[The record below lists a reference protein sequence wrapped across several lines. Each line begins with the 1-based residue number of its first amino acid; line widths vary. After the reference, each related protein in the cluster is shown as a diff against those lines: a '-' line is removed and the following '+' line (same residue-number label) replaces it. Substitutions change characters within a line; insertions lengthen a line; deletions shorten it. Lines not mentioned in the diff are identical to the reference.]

1 MKPVIIMVTSR
12 FPPVYSG
19 AGKQAMTLAQALNRN
34 GRNVKI
40 ITLDQHN
47 QGKNKQK
54 NLEVARLP
62 LILKKYPKISKRFGH
77 LSLGI
82 FSGVIVLTQ
91 PKLIAVHIHGN
102 YWWSAFPAISGYLR
116 RKPVIVK
123 MTRLGDDDYETSR
136 NKRVFGIPFGWF
148 YTLSFK
154 VATRI
159 IAPSQALYETVPNG
173 ITSVVKVPNGV
184 NQSEYYPKAKTPT
197 DELSRVKLSILSVGY
212 LAPMKGFDLV
222 IKAATIISN
231 EIDCEIEVNLV
242 GQFSSEYSEVV
253 PDYLK
258 EFTSSQKVQINL
270 IGEVEPHLMP
280 GVYRENDIFVLAST
294 HEGMPNSALEAI
306 SCGLVTVLS
315 AIPGNLDIDPDK
327 KTILYFASKDLNEL
341 CMCLLKAIENSKYY
355 GARSRNLAIESFDIN
370 VVVKRYLEFY
380 GLTDGE

>member
-34 GRNVKI
+34 DRDVKI
-40 ITLDQHN
+40 ITLDQRN
-47 QGKNKQK
+47 QGKYKQK
-54 NLEVARLP
+54 NLEVVRLP
-62 LILKKYPKISKRFGH
+62 MILKKYPLISKRVGH

-82 FSGVIVLTQ
+82 FSGVSVFTQ

-102 YWWSAFPAISGYLR
+102 YWWSAVPAIAGYLR

-136 NKRVFGIPFGWF
+136 KKKVFCIPFGWF
-148 YTLSFK
+148 YTLCFK
-154 VATRI
+154 ITTCI
-159 IAPSQALYETVPNG
+159 IAPSQALYETVPRR

-184 NQSEYYPKAKTPT
+184 NQSEYYPKAKTST
-197 DELSRVKLSILSVGY
+197 EELSRVKLSILSVGY

-222 IKAATIISN
+222 IRAATIVSK

-242 GQFSSEYSEVV
+242 GQFSREYSEVV
-253 PDYLK
+253 PEYLK
-258 EFTSSQKVQINL
+258 EFTASQKVQINL
-270 IGEVEPHLMP
+270 IGEVGPHLMP
-280 GVYRENDIFVLAST
+280 GIYRENDIFVLAST

-315 AIPGNLDIDPDK
+315 AIPGNIDIDPDK
-327 KTILYFASKDLNEL
+327 KTILYFGSKDLDEL
-341 CMCLLKAIENSKYY
+341 CKCLLKAIENSQFYSNK
-355 GARSRNLAIESFDIN
+355 SLSLAIESFDIN
-370 VVVKRYLEFY
+370 MIAKRYLEFY
-380 GLTDGE
+380 GLTNGK